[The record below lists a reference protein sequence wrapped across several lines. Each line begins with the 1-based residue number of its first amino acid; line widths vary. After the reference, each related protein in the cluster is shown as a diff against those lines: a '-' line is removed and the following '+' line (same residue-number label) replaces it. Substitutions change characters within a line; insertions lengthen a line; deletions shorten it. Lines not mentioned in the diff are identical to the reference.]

1 MNMHRNILL
10 HLWVLIKVCNQSIDS
25 GRNDVNEL
33 INNKD
38 YIFLNESTSEEH
50 KKSQLPLPSTFSY
63 KKLLQKY

>member
-50 KKSQLPLPSTFSY
+50 KKSQLPLPSTFSH